1 MARLFVSQE
10 RLDRW
15 SVEGKITLDGDI
27 MTLPAL
33 GRSFRLRP
41 AVYITRV
48 VSDNADTHRL
58 LGRVKTSEQLTR
70 LGAENYATS
79 LILGEVAYECEQG
92 FIGEVHNSPQI
103 SATSMDRLGQH

>member
-41 AVYITRV
+41 AVLRACYIHHH
-48 VSDNADTHRL
+48 D
-58 LGRVKTSEQLTR
+58 
-70 LGAENYATS
+70 
-79 LILGEVAYECEQG
+79 
-92 FIGEVHNSPQI
+92 
-103 SATSMDRLGQH
+103 